1 MEARRFLG
9 QSSAL
14 HGGASSVWA
23 VAVGKCSRCGP
34 RHLKYRVTLNLY
46 MPLEI
51 SLVTLALQMRKYKV
65 RWLSQHYIPGIILLD
80 SNSLAVTCVSDPKPT
95 AAV

>member
-1 MEARRFLG
+1 
-9 QSSAL
+9 
-14 HGGASSVWA
+14 
-23 VAVGKCSRCGP
+23 
-34 RHLKYRVTLNLY
+34 

-65 RWLSQHYIPGIILLD
+65 KWLSQHYIPGIILLD